1 MSCERRIHTF
11 QEVEEVRIECCDKKE
26 IESLEKSIISA
37 IEQKLEKLNIF
48 IKHCN
53 VYSDGKS
60 IFVHDR
66 YSVYLDLQ
74 QVAES
79 FGFHVTEVQCS
90 FKGKN
95 YVITDDLCT
104 VLKQFDSAFKF
115 GKNVEN
121 QTLTDGVKELL
132 SQHASLGTIHQD
144 ILEMVRNIKEH
155 GQYVTT
161 RSRQISEVYEEEY
174 ETLSSR
180 LIERSQGA
188 WDSDIDTIR
197 EKLMQVSREAQNTVN
212 KANDQLRDG
221 TAKLIYTR
229 ARQLGYAVQ
238 EMKKGMQTQL
248 VLVRCE

>member
-1 MSCERRIHTF
+1 MIQNKIVTIVKDNQFDKGWTLFHPYDLAIHKN
-11 QEVEEVRIECCDKKE
+11 R
-26 IESLEKSIISA
+26 
-37 IEQKLEKLNIF
+37 
-48 IKHCN
+48 
-53 VYSDGKS
+53 
-60 IFVHDR
+60 
-66 YSVYLDLQ
+66 
-74 QVAES
+74 
-79 FGFHVTEVQCS
+79 S
-90 FKGKN
+90 FKKVDVTDVIRYIKN

-155 GQYVTT
+155 GQYITT

-188 WDSDIDTIR
+188 WDSDVDTIR

-212 KANDQLRDG
+212 KANVQLRDG